1 MTTTTYICE
10 WCKTNGSK
18 DPKML
23 CQFTTTAYLYD
34 YLIERMACPL
44 GDKQKSEWKLTN
56 SSTNIDNVLNSN
68 EEQS

>member
-1 MTTTTYICE
+1 MITNTYTCE

-34 YLIERMACPL
+34 YLIERMVCPL
-44 GDKQKSEWKLTN
+44 GDKQKSEWKLTKTRN
-56 SSTNIDNVLNSN
+56 NYAKTIRSSKKRV
-68 EEQS
+68 